1 MEKREAQKQ
10 KADCL
15 EGGREGRRE
24 GGREGDSTGR
34 AEGMAKGTNK
44 SKIQRQNVMMDS
56 TS

>member
-15 EGGREGRRE
+15 E

-44 SKIQRQNVMMDS
+44 SKIQRKNVMMDS
-56 TS
+56 TT